1 MHSFTASSAS
11 SAPSVSSF
19 PNSSVPNH
27 TVANHTFAPV
37 EPQRKKRKCLSAEE
51 QAEKLRN
58 KTIREVEDEI
68 KRRNKSHN
76 VRRNRSPYHHQKKKK
91 SITRALK
98 QMANQLY
105 QKPELPN
112 VLACI
117 DAYPFKMVGPTKESV
132 DNLEEQRKSI
142 ILQLDHNFLF
152 LKRFRSYK
160 DNLFNQTPTTVGNC
174 DTVKTLQ
181 NNIATELAEKEAL
194 QLQLDNTKHEASTL
208 RQQLLKV
215 QNEVA
220 KQQSIVTSK
229 NTDNLKLEQENRILR
244 ANQHTL
250 QSKIN
255 EWQQKY
261 NTLTGQ
267 FNSASATNNSLRQQ
281 VGQHTASLQSTLDE
295 NARLKRELAEHKE
308 REQKMKTMFGM

>member
-58 KTIREVEDEI
+58 QTIREVEDEI

-174 DTVKTLQ
+174 DTVKTL
-181 NNIATELAEKEAL
+181 
-194 QLQLDNTKHEASTL
+194 

>member
-1 MHSFTASSAS
+1 MHSFTASSA
-11 SAPSVSSF
+11 PSF

-27 TVANHTFAPV
+27 TVPNHTFAPV

-58 KTIREVEDEI
+58 KTIRQVEDEI

-76 VRRNRSPYHHQKKKK
+76 VRRNRSPYHHQKRKT

-105 QKPELPN
+105 TSRDVN
-112 VLACI
+112 TVLACI

-142 ILQLDHNFLF
+142 ILQLDNNYQF
-152 LKRFRSYK
+152 LKRFRSYT
-160 DNLFNQTPTTVGNC
+160 DNLFNQAPATVVNG
-174 DTVKTLQ
+174 DAVKTLQ
-181 NNIATELAEKEAL
+181 NNIATELAEKKAV
-194 QLQLDNTKHEASTL
+194 QAQLDNTKHEASTL
-208 RQQLLKV
+208 RQQLLTS

-229 NTDNLKLEQENRILR
+229 NMANLKLEQENRNLR
-244 ANQHTL
+244 AEQRTL
-250 QSKIN
+250 QLKIN

-261 NTLTGQ
+261 NTIAGQ